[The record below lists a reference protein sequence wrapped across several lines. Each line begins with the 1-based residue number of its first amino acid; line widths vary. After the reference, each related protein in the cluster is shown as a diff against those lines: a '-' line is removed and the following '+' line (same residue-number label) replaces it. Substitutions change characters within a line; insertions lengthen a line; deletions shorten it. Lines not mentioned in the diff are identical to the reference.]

1 MRWASGWVHR
11 TCAWSPFGP
20 VGRCASRCQDT
31 GIGARSMERLRVLR
45 SCTRTCRHSLLG
57 LHASQNVAG
66 RGIERHGGVVNR
78 IIYYK
83 LTINNRSEYLMVYL
97 TPDGLVTDFDYAD
110 D

>member
-1 MRWASGWVHR
+1 
-11 TCAWSPFGP
+11 
-20 VGRCASRCQDT
+20 
-31 GIGARSMERLRVLR
+31 
-45 SCTRTCRHSLLG
+45 
-57 LHASQNVAG
+57 
-66 RGIERHGGVVNR
+66 VNR